1 MPDLDPN
8 ATKAIMGC
16 PLPTEATLAS
26 RHNPL
31 YQLLRFAAIN
41 LKMMKVIGASHH

>member
-8 ATKAIMGC
+8 ATKAIMAS

-26 RHNPL
+26 RHNPV
-31 YQLLRFAAIN
+31 YQLFRFAALN